1 MEFQKIKEETKV
13 YPGEYL
19 LHKPTNNIVL
29 CGAFKRDMG
38 TIRCI
43 AGSKLFEDK
52 IENFRKIK
60 LNKKEQKE
68 RTVSRCKGCGK

>member
-13 YPGEYL
+13 HPGEYL

-29 CGAFKRDMG
+29 CGAFKREQG
-38 TIRCI
+38 TIRYL
-43 AGSKLFEDK
+43 AGTRLSEDK

-60 LNKKEQKE
+60 LNKTEQQE
-68 RTVSRCKGCGK
+68 HRVSRCKGCGK